1 MAAIGTIRKHYGL
14 LVIIIGLALLAFVL
28 GDLFR
33 STGKGRTN
41 NVAVVNGEKIS
52 YQDYSNLVDANI
64 ENAKRNGTLSN
75 DDTFT
80 LRNQT
85 LDQMIRKIIMDKEF
99 KSLGLAVSSDE
110 LFDQFTGEN
119 PNQYVRQSFT
129 DANGNF
135 DREAVLNSMREL
147 QNLDPAYQAQ
157 WLKFEDAIKEERMNE
172 KYDNLLKKSFYMPAK
187 LAEHY
192 YANKNDKRTAEV
204 YAVRYTTVPDSTVVL
219 TAQDNKAFYEA
230 NKNKY
235 QTDETRSID
244 YIIFD
249 VKPSQADR
257 QDAMQF
263 VADTKAGLAETT
275 NVANFVA
282 YNSDMPYDSTWK
294 SSKDLPVAVENEIV
308 ENEVGH
314 VFGPYEN
321 NGYFNVGRIMAKEDR
336 SDSLMASHILIGYEG
351 ALRSQATRTKDEAN
365 KLADSLLNVAKKA
378 NDFEALATEF
388 SDDPSAKTNNGDLG
402 WFTDGQMVTDFN
414 EFVQDNKVGTI
425 GMVETP
431 FGFHII
437 KVTDKNEPKPMARI
451 AVIAREISAS
461 TATFQDVFS
470 QANKFSTEVRNAE
483 QFNKAVEEQGLSKRT
498 FPTMR
503 KNTNRITGLS
513 NPREIVR
520 WAFKEETKVGDIST
534 IFDLENMYVI
544 AMVTK
549 AIPEGVTPME
559 EVAERY
565 SYLIKKEKKGDMLV
579 QKAAAYGT
587 DYEKMIN
594 ELGGEKTNVE
604 NITLEGRSFGNF
616 GLEDKA
622 IGTAMAMG
630 ENVYSPII
638 KGGNAMF
645 VIKVTGETKA
655 AATTD
660 YSAIKREKQSVFNN
674 AILNGSAYSA
684 LYDDTKVENNGILF
698 F

>member
-33 STGKGRTN
+33 STGRRQTN
-41 NVAVVNGEKIS
+41 NVAVVDGEKIS
-52 YQDYSNLVDANI
+52 YQDYSNLVDVNI

-99 KSLGLAVSSDE
+99 KSLGLTVSSDE

-135 DREAVLNSMREL
+135 DREAVLNTMREL
-147 QNLDPAYQAQ
+147 QNLDPTYQAQ

-172 KYDNLLKKSFYMPAK
+172 KYDNLLKKSFYMPTK
-187 LAEHY
+187 LAERY
-192 YANKNDKRTAEV
+192 YASKNDKRTAEV
-204 YAVRYTTVPDSTVVL
+204 YAVRYTSIPDSTVVL

-294 SSKDLPVAVENEIV
+294 SSKDLPVVVENEIV

-378 NDFEALATEF
+378 KDFEALATEF

-414 EFVQDNKVGTI
+414 EFVQNNKVGTI

-437 KVTDKNEPKPMARI
+437 KVTGKNDPKPMARI

-470 QANKFSTEVRNAE
+470 QANKFSTEVKNAE
-483 QFNKAVEEQGLSKRT
+483 QFNKVVEEQGLNKRT

-503 KNTNRITGLS
+503 KNTNRITGLN

-520 WAFKEETKVGDIST
+520 WAFKKETKVGDIST

-549 AIPEGVTPME
+549 AMPEGATPME

-594 ELGGEKTNVE
+594 ELGGEKTSVE
-604 NITLEGRSFGNF
+604 NITLEGRSFGSF

-674 AILNGSAYSA
+674 ALLNGAAYSA
-684 LYDDTKVENNGILF
+684 LYDDTKIENNGILF

>member
-33 STGKGRTN
+33 STGRRQTN
-41 NVAVVNGEKIS
+41 NVAVVDGEKIS
-52 YQDYSNLVDANI
+52 YQDYSNLVDVNI

-99 KSLGLAVSSDE
+99 KSLGLTVSSDE

-135 DREAVLNSMREL
+135 DREAVLNTMREL
-147 QNLDPAYQAQ
+147 QNLDPTYQAQ

-172 KYDNLLKKSFYMPAK
+172 KYDNLLKKSFYMPTK
-187 LAEHY
+187 LAERY
-192 YANKNDKRTAEV
+192 YASKNDKRTAEV
-204 YAVRYTTVPDSTVVL
+204 YAVRYTSIPDSTVVL

-257 QDAMQF
+257 QDAMQY
-263 VADTKAGLAETT
+263 VADTKAGLAETA

-294 SSKDLPVAVENEIV
+294 SSKDLPVVVENEIV

-321 NGYFNVGRIMAKEDR
+321 NGYFNVGRIMAKEER

-378 NDFEALATEF
+378 KDFEALATEF

-402 WFTDGQMVTDFN
+402 WFTDGQMVADFN
-414 EFVQDNKVGTI
+414 EFVQNNKVGTI

-437 KVTDKNEPKPMARI
+437 KVTGKNDPKPMARI

-470 QANKFSTEVRNAE
+470 QANKFSTEVKNAE
-483 QFNKAVEEQGLSKRT
+483 QFNKVVEEQGLNKRT

-503 KNTNRITGLS
+503 KNTNRITGLN

-520 WAFKEETKVGDIST
+520 WAFKKETKVGDIST

-549 AIPEGVTPME
+549 AMPEGATPME

-594 ELGGEKTNVE
+594 ELGGEKTSVE
-604 NITLEGRSFGNF
+604 NITLEGRSFGSF

-674 AILNGSAYSA
+674 ALLNGAAYSA
-684 LYDDTKVENNGILF
+684 LYDDTKIENNGILF

>member
-33 STGKGRTN
+33 STGRRQTN
-41 NVAVVNGEKIS
+41 NVAVVDGEKIS
-52 YQDYSNLVDANI
+52 YQDYSNLVDVNI

-99 KSLGLAVSSDE
+99 KSLGLTVSSDE

-135 DREAVLNSMREL
+135 DREAVLNTMREL
-147 QNLDPAYQAQ
+147 QNLDPTYQAQ

-172 KYDNLLKKSFYMPAK
+172 KYDNLLKKSFYMPTK
-187 LAEHY
+187 LAERY
-192 YANKNDKRTAEV
+192 YASKNDKRTAEV
-204 YAVRYTTVPDSTVVL
+204 YAVRYTSIPDSTVVL

-257 QDAMQF
+257 QDAMQY
-263 VADTKAGLAETT
+263 VADTKAGLAETA

-294 SSKDLPVAVENEIV
+294 SSKDLPVVVENEIV

-378 NDFEALATEF
+378 KDFEALATEF

-402 WFTDGQMVTDFN
+402 WFTDGQMVADFN
-414 EFVQDNKVGTI
+414 EFVQNNKVGTI

-437 KVTDKNEPKPMARI
+437 KVTGKNDPKPMARI

-470 QANKFSTEVRNAE
+470 QANKFSTEVKNAE
-483 QFNKAVEEQGLSKRT
+483 QFNKVVEEQGLNKRT

-503 KNTNRITGLS
+503 KNTNRITGLN

-520 WAFKEETKVGDIST
+520 WAFKKETKVGDIST

-549 AIPEGVTPME
+549 AMPEGATPME

-594 ELGGEKTNVE
+594 ELGGEKTSVE
-604 NITLEGRSFGNF
+604 NITLEGRSFGSF

-674 AILNGSAYSA
+674 ALLNGAAYSA
-684 LYDDTKVENNGILF
+684 LYDDAKIENNGILF

>member
-1 MAAIGTIRKHYGL
+1 MAAIGAIRKHYGL

-33 STGKGRTN
+33 STNRRQTN
-41 NVAVVNGEKIS
+41 NVAVVNGEKIT
-52 YQDYSNLVDANI
+52 YQDYANLADVNI
-64 ENAKRNGTLSN
+64 ENAKRNGSLSN
-75 DDTFT
+75 DDSFSV
-80 LRNQT
+80 RNQT
-85 LDQMIRKIIMDKEF
+85 LDQMIRKIIMDNEYKA
-99 KSLGLAVSSDE
+99 LGLSVSADE
-110 LFDQFTGEN
+110 LFDQFVGEN
-119 PNQYVRQSFT
+119 PNQYVVQSFT
-129 DANGNF
+129 NADGQF
-135 DREAVLNSMREL
+135 DREAVKEYLRNFQS
-147 QNLDPAYQAQ
+147 LDPTYQAQ

-172 KYDNLLKKSFYMPAK
+172 KYQNLLKKSFYMPAK

-192 YANKNDKRTAEV
+192 YVNKNDKRNAEV
-204 YAVRYTTVPDSTVVL
+204 YAVRYTAIPDSTVVL
-219 TAQDNKAFYEA
+219 TDKDNKAFFEA

-235 QTDETRSID
+235 QTDATRSID
-244 YIIFD
+244 YVIFE

-257 QDAMQF
+257 QNAMEY
-263 VADTKAGLAETT
+263 VANTKQGLAETA
-275 NVANFVA
+275 NVSNYVA

-294 SSKDLPVAVENEIV
+294 SAKDIPVSIENEIA
-308 ENEVGH
+308 ENEVGY

-321 NGYFNVGRIMAKEDR
+321 NGCFNVGRIMAKENR
-336 SDSLMASHILIGYEG
+336 SDSLMASHILIGYAG
-351 ALRSQATRTKDEAN
+351 ALRSDATRTKEEAN
-365 KLADSLLNVAKKA
+365 KLADSILNVVKKTK
-378 NDFEALATEF
+378 DIEALANL

-402 WFTDGQMVTDFN
+402 WFNDGQMVTDFN
-414 EFVQDNKVGTI
+414 EFVQNNKVGTI

-437 KVTDKNEPKPMARI
+437 KVTDKNEAKPMTRI
-451 AVIAREISAS
+451 AVISREISAS
-461 TATFQDVFS
+461 TATFQEVFS
-470 QANKFSTEVRNAE
+470 QANKFSTEVKNAE
-483 QFNKAVEEQGLSKRT
+483 QFNKVVEEQGLNKRT

-503 KNTNRITGLS
+503 ENTYRITGLN

-520 WAFKEETKVGDIST
+520 WAFKDETKVGDIST

-549 AIPEGVTPME
+549 AIPEGVTPMT

-565 SYLIKKEKKGDMLV
+565 SYLIKKEKKGEMLAE
-579 QKAAAYGT
+579 KAAAYGT

-604 NITLEGRSFGNF
+604 NITIDGRSFGSF

-622 IGTAMAMG
+622 IGTAMAMNEG
-630 ENVYSPII
+630 VYSPIV

-655 AATTD
+655 ATTTD
-660 YSAIKREKQSVFNN
+660 FSAIKREKQSVFNN
-674 AILNGSAYSA
+674 AILNGAAYSA
-684 LYDDTKVENNGILF
+684 LYDNAKIENNGILF

>member
-1 MAAIGTIRKHYGL
+1 MAAIGAIRKHYGL

-33 STGKGRTN
+33 STNKRQTN
-41 NVAVVNGEKIS
+41 NVAVVDGEKIT
-52 YQDYSNLVDANI
+52 YQDFSNLSDVNI
-64 ENAKRNGTLSN
+64 ENAKRNGALSN
-75 DDTFT
+75 DDTYS

-85 LDQMIRKIIMDKEF
+85 LDQMIRKIVMDNEYEA
-99 KSLGLAVSSDE
+99 LGIAVSSDE
-110 LFDQFTGEN
+110 LFDQFAGEN
-119 PNQYVRQSFT
+119 PNQYVKQSFT
-129 DANGNF
+129 DANGQF
-135 DREAVLNSMREL
+135 DREALLNIMRNL
-147 QNLDPAYQAQ
+147 QDMDPAYQAQ
-157 WLKFEDAIKEERMNE
+157 WLQFEDAIQEERMNE
-172 KYDNLLKKSFYMPAK
+172 KYENILKKSFYLPAK

-192 YANKNDKRTAEV
+192 YANKNDKRAAEV
-204 YAVRYTTVPDSTVVL
+204 YAVRYTTVPDSTIVV
-219 TAQDNKAFYEA
+219 TDHDNKAFYEA

-235 QTDETRSID
+235 QTDEVRGID
-244 YIIFD
+244 YVVFD

-257 QDAMQF
+257 DNAREF

-275 NVANFVA
+275 NIANYVA
-282 YNSDMPYDSTWK
+282 YNSDLAYDSTWK
-294 SSKDLPVAVENEIV
+294 AAKDIPVAIEKEVADNA
-308 ENEVGH
+308 VGH

-321 NGYFNVGRIMAKEDR
+321 DGYFNVGRIVAKEDR
-336 SDSLMASHILIGYEG
+336 SDSLMASHILIGYTG
-351 ALRSQATRTKDEAN
+351 ALRSTATRTKEEAN
-365 KLADSLLNVAKKA
+365 ALADSLLNVAKKA
-378 NDFEALATEF
+378 KDFNALASQF

-402 WFTDGQMVTDFN
+402 WFTDGMMVTDFN
-414 EFVQDNKVGTI
+414 EFVQKNNVGTV

-437 KVTDKNEPKPMARI
+437 KVTGKNEAQPMTRI

-483 QFNKAVEEQGLSKRT
+483 QFNKYIEDNGLNKRT

-503 KNTNRITGLS
+503 KNTYRITGLT

-520 WAFKEETKVGDIST
+520 WAFKDETKVGDIST

-549 AIPEGVTPME
+549 SMSEGPTPME
-559 EVAERY
+559 DVAERY

-579 QKAAAYGT
+579 QKAATYGT
-587 DYEKMIN
+587 DYDKMIK

-604 NITLEGRSFGNF
+604 NITMEGRSFGSF

-630 ENVYSPII
+630 ENIYSPII

-674 AILNGSAYSA
+674 AILNGAAYSA
-684 LYDDTKVENNGILF
+684 LYDNAKIENNGILF